1 MKKILLTYSTVDG
14 HTKTICEKILSY
26 SKTSQVDI
34 LPIDRSINIKDY
46 DTVVIGASIRYGKY
60 REEIFEFIKENEE
73 LLNSKDNAFFSVN
86 VVARKENK
94 NKPETNPYL
103 IKFLNKISWQPKI
116 LDVFA
121 GKIDYPKY
129 KFLDKYAIKF
139 IMWITKGP
147 TDTSKVYEFTDWN
160 RVKSFAEKLEL
171 WKVSTNQSNYL
182 KRLNYICQEVSI
194 LQ

>member
-14 HTKTICEKILSY
+14 HTKTICEKLLSY

-34 LPIDRSINIKDY
+34 LPIDSSINIKDY

-171 WKVSTNQSNYL
+171 
-182 KRLNYICQEVSI
+182 
-194 LQ
+194 

>member
-26 SKTSQVDI
+26 SETSQVDI
-34 LPIDRSINIKDY
+34 LPIDSSINIKDY

-73 LLNSKDNAFFSVN
+73 LLNLKDNAFFSVN

-147 TDTSKVYEFTDWN
+147 TDTSKVYEFTDWS
-160 RVKSFAEKLEL
+160 RVRSFAEKLEL
-171 WKVSTNQSNYL
+171 
-182 KRLNYICQEVSI
+182 
-194 LQ
+194 

>member
-26 SKTSQVDI
+26 SETSQVDI
-34 LPIDRSINIKDY
+34 LPIDSSINIKDY

-60 REEIFEFIKENEE
+60 REGIFEFIKENEE

-171 WKVSTNQSNYL
+171 
-182 KRLNYICQEVSI
+182 
-194 LQ
+194 

>member
-1 MKKILLTYSTVDG
+1 MKKIKKILLTYSTVDG
-14 HTKTICEKILSY
+14 HTNLICKQIAHFI
-26 SKTSQVDI
+26 SKTSHVFIYPIGSDI
-34 LPIDRSINIKDY
+34 DIEDY

-139 IMWITKGP
+139 IMWLTKGP

-160 RVKSFAEKLEL
+160 RVKAFAEKLEL
-171 WKVSTNQSNYL
+171 
-182 KRLNYICQEVSI
+182 
-194 LQ
+194 

>member
-26 SKTSQVDI
+26 SETSQVDI
-34 LPIDRSINIKDY
+34 LPIDSSINIKDY

-73 LLNSKDNAFFSVN
+73 LLNSKDNAFFTVN

-171 WKVSTNQSNYL
+171 
-182 KRLNYICQEVSI
+182 
-194 LQ
+194 

>member
-14 HTKTICEKILSY
+14 HTKTICKKILSY

-34 LPIDRSINIKDY
+34 LPIDTSINIKDY
-46 DTVVIGASIRYGKY
+46 DTVVIGASIRYGKH
-60 REEIFEFIKENEE
+60 REEIFDFIKENEE

-171 WKVSTNQSNYL
+171 
-182 KRLNYICQEVSI
+182 
-194 LQ
+194 

>member
-34 LPIDRSINIKDY
+34 LPIDSSINIKDY
-46 DTVVIGASIRYGKY
+46 DTDVIGASIRYGKY

-171 WKVSTNQSNYL
+171 
-182 KRLNYICQEVSI
+182 
-194 LQ
+194 

>member
-34 LPIDRSINIKDY
+34 LPIDSSINIKDY

-103 IKFLNKISWQPKI
+103 IKFLNKISWQPQI

-171 WKVSTNQSNYL
+171 
-182 KRLNYICQEVSI
+182 
-194 LQ
+194 

>member
-26 SKTSQVDI
+26 SETSQVDI
-34 LPIDRSINIKDY
+34 LPIDSSINIKDY

-103 IKFLNKISWQPKI
+103 IKFLNNISWQPKI
-116 LDVFA
+116 VDVFA
-121 GKIDYPKY
+121 GKIDYPNY

-171 WKVSTNQSNYL
+171 
-182 KRLNYICQEVSI
+182 
-194 LQ
+194 

>member
-34 LPIDRSINIKDY
+34 LPIDNSINIKDY

-60 REEIFEFIKENEE
+60 REEIFKFIKENEK

-171 WKVSTNQSNYL
+171 
-182 KRLNYICQEVSI
+182 
-194 LQ
+194 

>member
-60 REEIFEFIKENEE
+60 RDEIFEFIKENEE

-121 GKIDYPKY
+121 GKIEYPKY

-171 WKVSTNQSNYL
+171 
-182 KRLNYICQEVSI
+182 
-194 LQ
+194 

>member
-103 IKFLNKISWQPKI
+103 IKFLNNISWQPKI
-116 LDVFA
+116 VDVFA
-121 GKIDYPKY
+121 GKIDYPNY

-171 WKVSTNQSNYL
+171 
-182 KRLNYICQEVSI
+182 
-194 LQ
+194 

>member
-26 SKTSQVDI
+26 SETSQVDI
-34 LPIDRSINIKDY
+34 LPIDSSINIKDY

-73 LLNSKDNAFFSVN
+73 LLNLKDNAFFSVN

-171 WKVSTNQSNYL
+171 
-182 KRLNYICQEVSI
+182 
-194 LQ
+194 

>member
-14 HTKTICEKILSY
+14 HTKTICKKILSY
-26 SKTSQVDI
+26 CKTSHVDI
-34 LPIDRSINIKDY
+34 LPIDSSINIKDY

-103 IKFLNKISWQPKI
+103 LKFLNKISWHPKI

-171 WKVSTNQSNYL
+171 
-182 KRLNYICQEVSI
+182 
-194 LQ
+194 

>member
-26 SKTSQVDI
+26 SETSQVDI
-34 LPIDRSINIKDY
+34 LPIDSSINIKDY

-60 REEIFEFIKENEE
+60 REEIFKFIKENEE

-171 WKVSTNQSNYL
+171 
-182 KRLNYICQEVSI
+182 
-194 LQ
+194 